1 MDCYKAK
8 KKCLYTLGYDSCTRC
23 QKRGQ
28 PCVKRVDRRCQKVW
42 SESGRVMPPLSVK
55 RRFNQ
60 SKKNNTNNKKAKT
73 TNSQQQQQKDNNP
86 SPKFNFDAID
96 CSKIFN
102 QNANY
107 DIPQIKQEELY
118 LPNNMM
124 LPTKQEELYL
134 PNITSPDS
142 LPTILGEAPALIP
155 LSNEK
160 KQKKRKTKKQTK
172 IESQIFTNNNSID
185 FNAFQFPQQFTP
197 EEYQQFY
204 EFQNSINYQ
213 QMYNQLSPKEQ
224 KQHMDA
230 ALAAAQTLAIAGS
243 PFNEMFQQQMNT
255 NNLQQQQPQQH
266 ENLQQQQQ
274 QIDFSSYSLPQTSD
288 PMNPNNG
295 FFTTH
300 NDSELQASLSTI
312 DEKTFND
319 ISNFKF
325 ES

>member
-1 MDCYKAK
+1 M
-8 KKCLYTLGYDSCTRC
+8 GC

-118 LPNNMM
+118 LPN
-124 LPTKQEELYL
+124 
-134 PNITSPDS
+134 ITSPDS

-172 IESQIFTNNNSID
+172 IES
-185 FNAFQFPQQFTP
+185 
-197 EEYQQFY
+197 
-204 EFQNSINYQ
+204 
-213 QMYNQLSPKEQ
+213 
-224 KQHMDA
+224 
-230 ALAAAQTLAIAGS
+230 
-243 PFNEMFQQQMNT
+243 
-255 NNLQQQQPQQH
+255 
-266 ENLQQQQQ
+266 
-274 QIDFSSYSLPQTSD
+274 
-288 PMNPNNG
+288 
-295 FFTTH
+295 
-300 NDSELQASLSTI
+300 
-312 DEKTFND
+312 
-319 ISNFKF
+319 
-325 ES
+325 